1 MRPVIVGMLGG
12 GVEGGTKVVS
22 EVIKKL
28 VKLADIVTRR

>member
-1 MRPVIVGMLGG
+1 MRPVIVGMLG